1 MPRKPTPTA
10 LKIVRGNPGKRPL
23 PAGEPQP
30 VRGPL
35 PCPAHVQGR
44 AMREWERVVPEL
56 SRLGVATAVDAAVLE
71 AYVLQYALVMD
82 AFETPKGPT
91 PAAIGQLRALMGEL
105 GLTPAARARISVKA
119 ADGDEAE
126 ARYFGA
132 A

>member
-1 MPRKPTPTA
+1 MPRPRTPTA
-10 LKIVRGNPGKRPL
+10 LKVVRGNPGKRPL
-23 PAGEPQP
+23 PVGEPQP

-35 PCPAHVQGR
+35 LRPEHVRGR
-44 AMREWERVVPEL
+44 AAAEWERVVPEL

-71 AYVLQYALVMD
+71 AYCLQYALVMN
-82 AFETPKGPT
+82 AFESAKPPT

-105 GLTPAARARISVKA
+105 GLTPAARARIAVKA
-119 ADGDEAE
+119 ADGDETE